1 MMFFRYVPS
10 CFSMVLR
17 QCFSI
22 PGLAAYEIIRGNVDK
37 FLKQQGGCSM
47 VRAEV
52 GMSML
57 HCLSD
62 SFEMMVKK
70 IPEPETEYIEIV
82 DDGLHALERQR
93 VAILKDVGKSY
104 GLKYTVH
111 APFAGVNI
119 ALSSKPLLNATLRR
133 LKESILYAAA
143 LDCQIWVFHPGM
155 RTGISSFY
163 PGEDWRRNMES
174 VQLLFHFA
182 GDNGVKAVLENAMD
196 PFVMRSVEDFK
207 RFYAEVDEPIGLVL
221 DTGHANITGE
231 LQRFLTELPDKIA
244 HVHAHD
250 NFGKD
255 DQHLGIGYGNIDWKK
270 TTDLLKKASYSGIV
284 MVESVEH
291 TRESV
296 ERMKHLLG

>member
-1 MMFFRYVPS
+1 MLFCYISSR
-10 CFSMVLR
+10 FSVALK
-17 QCFSI
+17 QCFNI
-22 PGLAAYEIIRGNVDK
+22 PRLAEYEVIRGKGDK
-37 FLKQQGGCSM
+37 FLKQHGGCSM
-47 VRAEV
+47 VKAEV

-57 HCLSD
+57 YCLSD
-62 SFEMMVKK
+62 PFERMVEK

-82 DDGLHALERQR
+82 DDGLHALEKQR

-119 ALSSKPLLNATLRR
+119 ALSSKPLLNATLKR

-174 VQLLFHFA
+174 VRLLFHFA
-182 GDNGVKAVLENAMD
+182 GDNGVNAVLENAMD
-196 PFVMRSVEDFK
+196 PFVMRGVEDFK
-207 RFYAEVDEPIGLVL
+207 RFYAEVDEPVGLVL

-231 LQRFLTELPDKIA
+231 LQGFLTELPDKIA
-244 HVHAHD
+244 HVHVHD
-250 NFGKD
+250 NFGKG

-270 TTDLLKKASYSGIV
+270 TTDLLKKASYGGIV

-291 TRESV
+291 VQESV

>member
-1 MMFFRYVPS
+1 
-10 CFSMVLR
+10 
-17 QCFSI
+17 
-22 PGLAAYEIIRGNVDK
+22 LAEYEIIRGNVDK
-37 FLKQQGGCSM
+37 FLKQHGGCSM
-47 VRAEV
+47 VKAEV

-57 HCLSD
+57 YCLSD
-62 SFEMMVKK
+62 PFERMVKK

-82 DDGLHALERQR
+82 DDGLHVLDEQR

-119 ALSSKPLLNATLRR
+119 ALSSKPLLNATLKR

-174 VQLLFHFA
+174 VRLLFHFA
-182 GDNGVKAVLENAMD
+182 GDNGVNAVLENAMD
-196 PFVMRSVEDFK
+196 PFVMRGVEDFK
-207 RFYAEVDEPIGLVL
+207 RFYAEVDEPVGLVL

-231 LQRFLTELPDKIA
+231 LQGFLTELPDKIA
-244 HVHAHD
+244 HVHVHD
-250 NFGKD
+250 NFGKG

-270 TTDLLKKASYSGIV
+270 TTDLLKKASYGGIV

-291 TRESV
+291 VQESV